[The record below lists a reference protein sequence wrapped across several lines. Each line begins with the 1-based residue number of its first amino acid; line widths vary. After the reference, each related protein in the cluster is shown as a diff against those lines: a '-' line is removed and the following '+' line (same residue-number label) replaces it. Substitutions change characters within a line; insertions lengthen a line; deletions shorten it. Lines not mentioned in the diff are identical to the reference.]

1 MAGYEK
7 LLVGREVKDIV
18 LNIPAQDGE
27 LIEIPLKL
35 RGLPWSLKNQKISLA
50 VTWGENGQT
59 SFDGDFYMR
68 ECLKWMIV
76 EAPWGETTDT
86 FLGQCGA
93 ELGTALEGLVPKAFV
108 DNSTITTDEAKK
120 EPIESLEEP
129 ILQTSQE

>member
-7 LLVGREVKDIV
+7 LLVGREVKEII
-18 LNIPAQDGE
+18 LNVISEDGE

-35 RGLPWSLKNQKISLA
+35 RGLPWSLKNQKISLS

-76 EAPWGETTDT
+76 DAPWGETTDT
-86 FLGQCGA
+86 FLGQCGP
-93 ELGTALEGLVPKAFV
+93 ELGIALENLVPKAFV
-108 DNSTITTDEAKK
+108 DNSTISTDEIKK

-129 ILQTSQE
+129 TPQTSQE